1 MNLSGSDEKIEAMK
15 KLLTEISQKM
25 DSLNLSDE
33 DELNFLK
40 PLVRPRQKLANSIQ
54 IKRD

>member
-33 DELNFLK
+33 DELELSETVSKASAEIVKQHLK
-40 PLVRPRQKLANSIQ
+40 
-54 IKRD
+54 